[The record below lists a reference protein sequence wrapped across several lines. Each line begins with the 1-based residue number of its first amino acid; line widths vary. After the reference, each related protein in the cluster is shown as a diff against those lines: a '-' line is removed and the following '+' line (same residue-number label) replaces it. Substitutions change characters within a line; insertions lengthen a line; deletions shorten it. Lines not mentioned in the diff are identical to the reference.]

1 MPCAGMKRRIAQR
14 FRPGNQRVRAIRQD
28 TTASARGHESVRRL
42 GQGRGACAHSV
53 PGRNGGA
60 WLRRCLR
67 VRPSAQAMAPVTHAK
82 SCKRGLHS
90 QLSARLA
97 AGERR
102 DKGAGPGALACGIEL
117 SDADPVQGVGMGRL
131 MPALAIGY
139 APDGADVRRGASRLC
154 GRRAVSAWFLFG
166 ASAVLE
172 YNFPPHATTGCVD
185 AHAGMDHVCSSAY
198 RRQTV

>member
-1 MPCAGMKRRIAQR
+1 MKRRIAQR

-42 GQGRGACAHSV
+42 GQGRGAGARSV

-67 VRPSAQAMAPVTHAK
+67 VRPSAQAMAPMTHAK
-82 SCKRGLHS
+82 SGKRGLHS
-90 QLSARLA
+90 QLSARLV

-102 DKGAGPGALACGIEL
+102 DKAACQGALAGGSEL
-117 SDADPVQGVGMGRL
+117 SDADPVQGEWANLCLRWPLAPRL
-131 MPALAIGY
+131 TTLACGAERQGLAVD
-139 APDGADVRRGASRLC
+139 APC
-154 GRRAVSAWFLFG
+154 AWFLFG
-166 ASAVLE
+166 ASDVLG
-172 YNFPPHATTGCVD
+172 YNFPPYATTGCVD